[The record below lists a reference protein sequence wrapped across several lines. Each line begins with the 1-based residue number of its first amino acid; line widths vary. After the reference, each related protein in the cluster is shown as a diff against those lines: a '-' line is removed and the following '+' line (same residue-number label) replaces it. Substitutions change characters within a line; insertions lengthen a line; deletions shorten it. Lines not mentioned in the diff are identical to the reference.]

1 MRIGIV
7 EDDASLA
14 QELLELLT
22 GKSHRCYIHRSG
34 ESLISFLS
42 HETVDVL
49 ILDWNVRGTPA
60 GDVVRRIRSEIPG
73 HPPILILTAGSAEQ
87 DIIEAL
93 RAGVDGYGAKPLQ
106 PAVLLARI
114 EALYERWHPK
124 ATRARVERY
133 GDYEFDT
140 ASEKVVLRG
149 ASIQLTSKEF
159 AIALMLFRNQGR
171 TLSRSY
177 IFESLWGSNPEMRT
191 RTVDSHVSKVRTK
204 LDLRSTRGFRLL
216 PVYGLGYRLECIGRV
231 DALESTEDRV
241 DR

>member
-22 GKSHRCYIHRSG
+22 GEGHRCYMHRSG

-49 ILDWNVRGTPA
+49 LLDWEA
-60 GDVVRRIRSEIPG
+60 GGSPTSDVVRRIRSENPR
-73 HPPILILTAGSAEQ
+73 HLPILVLITRFADQ
-87 DIIEAL
+87 DIIPAL
-93 RAGVDGYGAKPLQ
+93 RAGVDGYAAKPLQ

-114 EALYERWHPK
+114 EALYERWYPK
-124 ATRARVERY
+124 APRARVERY

-140 ASEKVVLRG
+140 GLEIVFLRG
-149 ASIQLTSKEF
+149 ASIQLTAKEF
-159 AIALMLFRNQGR
+159 GIAVMLFRNQDR

-177 IFESLWGSNPEMRT
+177 IFESLWGSDPEMRT
-191 RTVDSHVSKVRTK
+191 RTVDSHISKVRTK
-204 LDLRSTRGFRLL
+204 LDLRGAHGFRLV
-216 PVYGLGYRLECIGRV
+216 PVYGLGYRLESIGLL
-231 DALESTEDRV
+231 DAFESTEKRV
-241 DR
+241 GG